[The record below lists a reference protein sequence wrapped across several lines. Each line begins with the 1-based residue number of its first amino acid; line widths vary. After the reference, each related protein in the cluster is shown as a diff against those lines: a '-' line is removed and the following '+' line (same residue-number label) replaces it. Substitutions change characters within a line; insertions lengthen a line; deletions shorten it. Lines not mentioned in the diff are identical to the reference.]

1 MGYDIIEM
9 ISGMFGG
16 NQMELICPICRLPL
30 SREERTCRCG
40 RGHSFDIARQGYVNL
55 LPVQQKRSL
64 HPGDTRE
71 QVLSRRAFLESGAY
85 APIVEAVCAAA
96 RGQAGPVLDVGCGEG
111 YYAVRVARRLGA
123 ELTGLDISKEAVRCA
138 AAKYKDA
145 RWICGTA
152 AHLPIGDGS
161 VGVLMSMFAL
171 TMPGEFRRVLKDGG
185 VFIQV
190 LAAQD
195 HLMGLKSIIYP
206 EIVLKEKDSV
216 PELPGF
222 ALASSQPV
230 RFEFTAEGEQ
240 VGNLLSMTP
249 HFWRIS
255 AEGARRLK
263 QTEAL
268 TDTASCVVNVY
279 RPLQG

>member
-1 MGYDIIEM
+1 
-9 ISGMFGG
+9 
-16 NQMELICPICRLPL
+16 MELICPICQLPL
-30 SREERTCRCG
+30 FCEGRSLRCG
-40 RGHSFDIARQGYVNL
+40 RNHSFDVARQGYVNL

-71 QVLSRRAFLESGAY
+71 QVLSRREFLESGAY
-85 APIVEAVCAAA
+85 GPIVEAVKAAA
-96 RGQAGPVLDVGCGEG
+96 EGHAGPILDVGCGEG
-111 YYAVRVARRLGA
+111 WYAVQVADHLGA

-138 AAKYKDA
+138 AAKYKGR

-152 AHLPIGDGS
+152 AHLPIPDDS

-171 TMPGEFRRVLKDGG
+171 TMPLEFSRVLKKDGI
-185 VFIQV
+185 FIQV

-206 EIVLKEKDSV
+206 EILLKEKDSI
-216 PELPGF
+216 PTLEGFELV
-222 ALASSQPV
+222 SSTPV
-230 RFEFTAEGEQ
+230 RFEFTVEGAQ
-240 VGNLLSMTP
+240 ITNLLSMTP

-255 AEGARRLK
+255 AEGAKRLK
-263 QTEAL
+263 ETETL

-279 RPLQG
+279 KLS

>member
-1 MGYDIIEM
+1 
-9 ISGMFGG
+9 
-16 NQMELICPICRLPL
+16 MELICPICQLPL
-30 SREERTCRCG
+30 AREGRSLRCG
-40 RGHSFDIARQGYVNL
+40 RNHSFDVARQGYVNL

-71 QVLSRRAFLESGAY
+71 QVLSRREFLESGAY
-85 APIVEAVCAAA
+85 APIVEAVKAAA
-96 RGQAGPVLDVGCGEG
+96 GGCAGPVLDVGCGEG
-111 YYAVRVARRLGA
+111 WYAVQVADHLGA

-138 AAKYKDA
+138 AAKYKGR

-152 AHLPIGDGS
+152 AHLPIADKS

-171 TMPGEFRRVLKDGG
+171 TMPLEFHRVLKEDG

-206 EIVLKEKDSV
+206 EILLKEKDSV
-216 PELPGF
+216 PVLEGF
-222 ALASSQPV
+222 ALVSSTPV

-240 VGNLLSMTP
+240 IANLLSMTP

-255 AEGARRLK
+255 AEGAKRLK
-263 QTEAL
+263 ETQTL

-279 RPLQG
+279 KLA